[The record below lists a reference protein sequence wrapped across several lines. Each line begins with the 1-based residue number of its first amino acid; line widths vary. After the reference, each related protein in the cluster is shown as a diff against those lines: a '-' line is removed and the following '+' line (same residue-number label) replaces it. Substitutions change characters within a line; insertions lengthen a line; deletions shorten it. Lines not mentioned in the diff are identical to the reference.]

1 MKKLNLIIP
10 LLFIPLYAL
19 PDTPIYGCRLG
30 LRIWTTP
37 DFKYHAGAPYFLND
51 FDHDGNAD
59 GYTNNTGRCSAGS
72 YGTCTIINDL
82 DGAVYSTVAA
92 GNIGELSHFS
102 IDNCPLD
109 DNIPLLAIFTL
120 AAVFTAKRKQLHLTT

>member
-30 LRIWTTP
+30 LRIWTIP
-37 DFKYHAGAPYFLND
+37 DYKYHAGVPYSLND

-120 AAVFTAKRKQLHLTT
+120 AAVFAAKRKQLHLIT